1 MADDD
6 VFNTKFKT
14 GIAFSLLFGV
24 FHIKKDS
31 NLVNTGSASNFH
43 SQTLAGTSFSRCPV
57 E

>member
-1 MADDD
+1 MADDY

-14 GIAFSLLFGV
+14 GIAFSLLFDV
-24 FHIKKDS
+24 FHIEKDS
-31 NLVNTGSASNFH
+31 NFVNIGSASNFH